1 MNAFEKIGALAVISV
16 LAVGCGGPAQE
27 KENEGTKLQYEAE
40 KNLVEVVT
48 LKKQPFSRQLVS
60 NGKLVAFKKATLYF
74 PSQDVVTRIECCNG
88 DRVRAG
94 EVIAA
99 QDLVGLQ
106 LDVETAELSL
116 YKAELEFYDILAGQ
130 GYAAKDTLSVP
141 KDLLRIFRS
150 KSGYDAAELS
160 LRKAKERLQSATI
173 VAPFS
178 GKVADISQKL
188 HARSTADPFCTLM
201 DDSRMDVEFTVLE
214 SEYVFLS
221 EGLPVQ
227 VIPYADPEHPAKGK
241 IMSINP
247 TVDRNGQVKVVASIP
262 NNGHLID
269 GMNVKVIV
277 SKEVSDQYVVPKNA
291 VVIRDNLDV
300 VFRYHNG
307 KAVWTYVK
315 VLMSNSEFSAI
326 VPNTERNANFSEGDS
341 VIVSGHLNLADG
353 SEVSLKK

>member
-1 MNAFEKIGALAVISV
+1 MNVFDRLCTLAVISV
-16 LAVGCGGPAQE
+16 FAVGCGRPSQE
-27 KENEGTKLQYEAE
+27 KEEDGVRLRYQAE
-40 KNLVEVVT
+40 KNVVEVAT
-48 LKKQPFSRQLVS
+48 LKKQPFNRQLVS
-60 NGKLVAFKKATLYF
+60 NGRLAASRKAALYF
-74 PSQDVVTRIECCNG
+74 PSQDVVTRMECRNG

-99 QDLVGLQ
+99 QDLSVLQ
-106 LDVETAELSL
+106 LEVESAELSL
-116 YKAELEFYDILAGQ
+116 YKAELELYDILAGQ

-141 KDLLRIFRS
+141 EDLLRIFRS
-150 KSGYDAAELS
+150 KSGFDAAELS
-160 LRKAKERLQSATI
+160 LRKAKDRLRRATI

-178 GKVADISQKL
+178 GKVADIRQKL
-188 HARSTADPFCTLM
+188 HARSTAEPFCTLM

-227 VIPYADPEHPAKGK
+227 VVPYADPEHSAEGR
-241 IMSINP
+241 ISSINP
-247 TVDRNGQVKVVASIP
+247 TVDRNGQVKVVATLT

-277 SKEVSDQYVVPKNA
+277 SRVVSDQYVVPKNA

-300 VFRYHNG
+300 VFRYQDG
-307 KAVWTYVK
+307 KAAWTYVK
-315 VLMSNSEFSAI
+315 VLMSNSEYSAI
-326 VPNTERNANFSEGDS
+326 VPNTERNASFAEGDT